1 MWMALL
7 AVVDRLA
14 SLTLIRRDIG
24 TDREDIASSS
34 RRRRNEGN
42 EAKRRRSLLCAN
54 SLLRSISFLGECWIS
69 SI

>member
-24 TDREDIASSS
+24 TDREDIASS
-34 RRRRNEGN
+34 RRQRNEGN
-42 EAKRRRSLLCAN
+42 EAKGHSY
-54 SLLRSISFLGECWIS
+54 
-69 SI
+69 